1 MYFTFSISL
10 RRFYYIS
17 AYIFFL
23 RLITCTGSLLNFYH
37 QYQSGS
43 LLRLVILLFFHT
55 LYIVSFLHALFLS
68 WGFQIVWSSF
78 FVVLSMVTNPYH
90 ACLVFCSCHRNQD
103 SCLLRVFVYPVSPHN
118 HAEQLLVFVIAVIE
132 FFERK
137 KKMYRRNHS

>member
-37 QYQSGS
+37 QYQSWS

-118 HAEQLLVFVIAVIE
+118 HAEQLLVCHCCYWVFG
-132 FFERK
+132 K
-137 KKMYRRNHS
+137 KKKCIVVIIHK